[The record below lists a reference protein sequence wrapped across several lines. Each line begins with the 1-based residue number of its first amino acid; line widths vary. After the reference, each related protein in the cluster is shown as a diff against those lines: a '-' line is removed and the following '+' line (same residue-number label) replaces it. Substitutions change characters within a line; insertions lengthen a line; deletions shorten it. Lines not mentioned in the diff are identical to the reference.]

1 MKPHRGI
8 VELFEEIR
16 RTMVRKMGLALV
28 FSTISCVI
36 VGLILAWIWV
46 GSDGWRQGVQL
57 PLVIDVSIILLV
69 LGAILIY
76 RNLSVSVG
84 EELAIVDSMEKGI
97 DLPPG
102 LLLGS
107 LQLDRI
113 IPKGVSL
120 ILAGLASETTLKIGR
135 LYFFAKSKS
144 L

>member
-16 RTMVRKMGLALV
+16 RTMVRKMGVALV

-69 LGAILIY
+69 LGALLIY

-84 EELAIVDSMEKGI
+84 
-97 DLPPG
+97 
-102 LLLGS
+102 
-107 LQLDRI
+107 
-113 IPKGVSL
+113 
-120 ILAGLASETTLKIGR
+120 
-135 LYFFAKSKS
+135 
-144 L
+144 